1 MTYELDHMMDGA
13 DGRYV
18 IPGPSGSP
26 TRGNADILP
35 MGRNFYSLDPDQVP
49 TKTSWEIGRKMADQ
63 MIERYVSDK
72 GEYPREI
79 GIVIWAT
86 DMMTTGGD
94 DAAYVL
100 WLLGVKPVWS
110 KAGGQVVDLEVVPVK
125 ELGRPRVDVTLN
137 ITGLFRD
144 TFPATIDLLDEAI
157 QMVADLD
164 ETDEENALAANLR
177 RDIRDDMIAGLGHD
191 EARRRN
197 SVRIFGE
204 ALGTYG
210 NGVGRLIESGRWD
223 ETKDLADMYAD
234 LSSFGYSKGRYG
246 VPMKKEFVRRFSKVT
261 ATIKNAPSKEFDM
274 LDIDDVY
281 QYLGGMNAFVRT
293 YGREDVATYM
303 GDNSD
308 PKKVKI
314 RSTQEELRF
323 LFRSKVTNPKFNK
336 GLMEHGYQG
345 AAEMAKITEYTMAW
359 GATSDIVEG
368 WMYESLV
375 DTYLKDDEVREWM
388 EDVNPY
394 SMMNILETLN
404 EAIKRRLW
412 DASDD
417 YKEFLDRM
425 YSEAEEILEDLS
437 DK

>member
-1 MTYELDHMMDGA
+1 M
-13 DGRYV
+13 
-18 IPGPSGSP
+18 
-26 TRGNADILP
+26 
-35 MGRNFYSLDPDQVP
+35 
-49 TKTSWEIGRKMADQ
+49 
-63 MIERYVSDK
+63 
-72 GEYPREI
+72 
-79 GIVIWAT
+79 
-86 DMMTTGGD
+86 
-94 DAAYVL
+94 
-100 WLLGVKPVWS
+100 
-110 KAGGQVVDLEVVPVK
+110 K

-261 ATIKNAPSKEFDM
+261 ATIKNAPSREFDM

-293 YGREDVATYM
+293 YGREDAATYM

-437 DK
+437 DR